1 MKTWRKSSPVLLI
14 LRQVRK
20 DEQKQSSYA
29 CVLEQNV
36 SLYRGVDREDIIQPV
51 APVVAVTTLFH
62 LELEFLNGSFQ
73 SHPVFKKRNDI
84 VFTNAQ
90 CLCF

>member
-1 MKTWRKSSPVLLI
+1 MKTWRKSSPVLLM

-36 SLYRGVDREDIIQPV
+36 SLYRGVDRKDIIQPA

-62 LELEFLNGSFQ
+62 LELEF
-73 SHPVFKKRNDI
+73 FKRL
-84 VFTNAQ
+84 FSEPP
-90 CLCF
+90 CLQKEK